1 MLNWDS
7 LSENKQ
13 PDPGSILP
21 EKQVQVSKTE
31 SVLNEQLQTI
41 EASVPIAETV
51 QSTVESTSRVTDV
64 VMTNTVPEVTEVVY
78 TQATATPVEKP
89 VEKID
94 DVAPESMEPV
104 RAEDKRVVNG
114 LTDVN
119 QLAPFKYPWAWEYFL
134 NANKNHWT
142 PLDIN
147 MTQDIYDHKHKLSDN
162 ERHVYEN
169 VLSYL
174 TTSDV
179 MAMRNIG
186 LAVMEKMTAPELQI
200 YQARQVYEEAL
211 HTWTYQH
218 CIETIG
224 LDQGEIY
231 NRYRVVPAI
240 NKKIQIANNRL
251 KSILRADIDL
261 TNPDELNNFV
271 MGYIFFAA
279 VFEGCWFYNGFS
291 PIFAL
296 QRRGLMKGTA
306 EQLQYIMRD
315 EIMHAGFGIR
325 VVQQIIMENNLT
337 LDLKAIREMWDEA
350 EAAEAGYARY
360 ILTNPILGYSAEE
373 HIEQFRFIANRR
385 AQQLGLEQPFPDAK
399 CAFPWLDEQA
409 NIRKEKNF
417 FETRVTEYQAGGLNW
432 D

>member
-1 MLNWDS
+1 MLNWDTFS
-7 LSENKQ
+7 DSSNKPTPTSKNPVKPQFTEQHIPEDIEQSEA
-13 PDPGSILP
+13 PISEI
-21 EKQVQVSKTE
+21 VQDETPQEVT
-31 SVLNEQLQTI
+31 
-41 EASVPIAETV
+41 ASPVNQEP
-51 QSTVESTSRVTDV
+51 
-64 VMTNTVPEVTEVVY
+64 VPEIKASTIPDEIEEEFDP
-78 TQATATPVEKP
+78 AS
-89 VEKID
+89 I
-94 DVAPESMEPV
+94 EPV
-104 RAEDKRVVNG
+104 RAEDKRVING

-147 MTQDIYDHKHKLSDN
+147 MTPDIYDYKHKLSDN

-179 MAMRNIG
+179 LAMRNIG

-240 NKKIQIANNRL
+240 NKKIQIANRRL
-251 KSILRADIDL
+251 NSILRADIDL
-261 TNPDELNNFV
+261 TDPDELNNFV
-271 MGYIFFAA
+271 MAYMFFAA

-325 VVQQIIMENNLT
+325 VVQQIIMENNVT

-360 ILTNPILGYSAEE
+360 ILQNPILGYSAEE
-373 HIEQFRFIANRR
+373 HVEQFRFIANRR
-385 AQQLGLEQPFPDAK
+385 AQQLGLEQPFPNAK